1 MNRILKITMYVL
13 GALFALLVLLGIL
26 LRLGHLNAFVVTML
40 NSQVSKNING
50 ELSIESLQGNLY
62 SDFTLENIYLVQ
74 NNDTLLSCRTINVDY
89 HIWSLL
95 HQQLE
100 VNKLQMSLLQLNVS
114 QEKDSTYN
122 LANILEVGEN
132 TDTVTNKSGW
142 DIMIKDFNLS
152 HFTSNIKLLGD
163 NAFVPSYVESDFRSS
178 LLFSGEEFEI
188 DLKHLRVATQKPEF
202 NVVNL
207 SGKFS
212 GTLYSFSWKDISLQ
226 LNKSLAK
233 SEGRL
238 VWNEPEEITAAV
250 HMEPLDFSDFRALLP
265 DLKLYGNPEVQLSLR
280 GDSGKYTMSALIM
293 QAKQKIQLTGVV
305 SDLNKVPHYVANLS
319 LEAVDAAYW
328 TNEPNQQLKL
338 SGHLQLQ
345 GKGFDKLE
353 SEMTLKGSFQEL
365 RYNLYHF
372 RNLNI
377 NSTKMKERLN
387 GVLSTQ
393 ASFGDFWLNYDVTKI
408 LSQPQYHLKARY
420 RNLNLQNV
428 PGIDSLYT
436 LLNGDISIDGTGES
450 LDNLMVDLLVHSN
463 HSTLM
468 DYPIDDFKIQAY
480 YRKGDYKFSGLNFET
495 PYFSLIAEGK
505 GNINLNNDI
514 YFDFESRDIT
524 PLLTKFNLPPIELQ
538 ATLNGRVR
546 GKRNDLITDVNL
558 DLDHATYD
566 SMKIGDSHAHIFLEI
581 SDDKY
586 QGEATLNTSD
596 IQYGSFNIKELA
608 VSGDFANH
616 LINTHIQLQVND
628 SLFASFGGR
637 LENFENPLLW
647 VNELGLNYNGEQW
660 NSHRDSTY
668 IKLNTS
674 DVYVHDFH
682 LHSGN
687 QEISVQ
693 GVFSFDG
700 ENNMAVNI
708 QDLDLSRMPLHSY
721 SPYRVSGRLS
731 SSAHL
736 TGTAN
741 KPIIQ
746 TKLSIDQARINDYK
760 INQISNNLYYEDE
773 QLSYSGNIMSNIGHP
788 IQTSFNIPLHLSFK
802 DSIYVLRDSPL
813 FSASLHLDSLDLNAL
828 SRIYPIEDVVIKGFS
843 FADVKVSNTINNPV
857 INGHLKLANGEIE
870 NTGLGVYYR
879 DIDLS
884 ATFNKSLITLNGLS
898 VKSNKKGKLTMEGYM
913 NIDSGLPSDA
923 DVLNIMIKATNFKA
937 LESTKMDLNMDA
949 DMKMSGSGQHPLLN
963 GQIILNRSLVNADYF
978 NTYLNQKT
986 DDPNPPLLLKAMEE
1000 EQVEIRTTDTLQA
1013 RPILSSSAIYKNMRG
1028 TIVLKIPS
1036 NTWVRGKDM
1045 NFELNGSLQ
1054 FIKNT
1059 EDINIVGTLYVS
1071 KGSYKMY
1078 GRNFNITEGELTFT
1092 GGKELNP
1099 NVNFTILYKFRDIE
1113 KELRTLQIE
1122 LTGTMLQP
1130 EMEFV
1135 LDDDDID
1142 EKDAISYI
1150 VFKKSSDQLSD
1161 SQKSKV
1167 FSGDDLAMGLV
1178 LDQLSSVV
1186 KESLK
1191 QSTGIDVIEIS
1202 GEDNWK
1208 VSNVT
1213 LGKYITNKLYLSYEQ
1228 VFLLDKKTKT
1238 VNTEKMMLEY
1248 QFLRNVILKAT
1259 NQNSNSGF
1267 DLMFKKKWK

>member
-1 MNRILKITMYVL
+1 MNRILKIVMFVL
-13 GALFALLVLLGIL
+13 GALFALLVLLGVL
-26 LRLGHLNAFVVTML
+26 LRFGHLNAFVVSML

-50 ELSIESLQGNLY
+50 ELSIESLHGNLF
-62 SDFTLENIYLVQ
+62 SDFTLENICLLQ
-74 NNDTLLSCRTINVDY
+74 EDDTLLSCRRIDVDY
-89 HIWSLL
+89 RIWSLL
-95 HQQLE
+95 YHKLDVNQLQI
-100 VNKLQMSLLQLNVS
+100 NKLQLNVS

-122 LANILEVGEN
+122 LANIVVPAEK
-132 TDTVTNKSGW
+132 TDTVTNTSAW
-142 DIMIKDFNLS
+142 DIAIKDFNLT
-152 HFTSNIKLLGD
+152 HFTSNIKLLGE
-163 NAFVPSYVESDFRSS
+163 NGLVPAYIESDFRSS

-188 DLKHLRVATQKPEF
+188 DLKHLHLATQSPEF
-202 NVVNL
+202 NLVNL

-212 GTLYSFSWKDISLQ
+212 GSLYSFNWMDVSLQ

-233 SEGRL
+233 SKGSL
-238 VWNEPEEITAAV
+238 AWNKPQKITAAV
-250 HMEPLDFSDFRALLP
+250 RMEPLDFSDFRNLLP
-265 DLKLYGNPEVQLSLR
+265 DLKLYGNPEVQLLLQ

-293 QAKQKIQLTGVV
+293 QAKQKIQLTGEL
-305 SDLNKVPHYVANLS
+305 SDLNKVPQYVANLS
-319 LEAVDAAYW
+319 LDAIDAAYW
-328 TNEPNQQLKL
+328 TNEPNHQLKV

-345 GKGFDKLE
+345 GKGFDKQE
-353 SEMTLKGSFQEL
+353 SEITLRGSFQEF

-377 NSTKMKERLN
+377 NSIKIKERLN
-387 GVLSTQ
+387 GALTTQ
-393 ASFGDFWLNYDVTKI
+393 ADFGDFRLNYELTKI
-408 LSQPQYHLKARY
+408 FSQPQYNLKAGY
-420 RNLNLQNV
+420 RNLNLQNI

-436 LLNGDISIDGTGES
+436 LLNGDISIVGTGES
-450 LDNLMVDLLVHSN
+450 LDNLMVDMVVHSN
-463 HSTLM
+463 HSKLL

-480 YRKGDYKFSGLNFET
+480 YRKGDYQFRGLNVET
-495 PYFSLIAEGK
+495 PYFSLTAEGK
-505 GNINLNNDI
+505 GNININNDVH
-514 YFDFESRDIT
+514 FDFVPRDIT
-524 PLLTKFNLPPIELQ
+524 PLLTKFNLPSVELQ
-538 ATLNGRVR
+538 GMVNGRIS
-546 GKRNDLITDVNL
+546 GKRNDLITDVKL
-558 DLDHATYD
+558 DLDYATYD
-566 SMKIGDSHAHIFLEI
+566 SLKIGGSQAHIYLEI

-586 QGEATLNTSD
+586 QGNTTLNIND
-596 IQYGSFNIKELA
+596 IQYDSFKVKELA
-608 VSGDFANH
+608 VNGDFANQ
-616 LINTHIQLQVND
+616 LINTDIQLQVND
-628 SLFASFGGR
+628 SLFTTFRGR

-647 VNELGLNYNGEQW
+647 VNELGINYNGEQW
-660 NSHRDSTY
+660 TSHQDSTY
-668 IKLNTS
+668 IKLNPA
-674 DVYVHDFH
+674 DVYVHDFR
-682 LHSGN
+682 LHSDN
-687 QEISVQ
+687 QSIQ
-693 GVFSFDG
+693 IHGVFSFDG
-700 ENNMAVNI
+700 ENNMTVNI
-708 QDLDLSRMPLHSY
+708 QDVDLSRMPLHRY
-721 SPYRVSGRLS
+721 LPYRVSGRLS
-731 SSAHL
+731 SLTQL
-736 TGTAN
+736 TGTAD

-746 TKLSIDQARINDYK
+746 NKLSIDQGRINEYK
-760 INQISNNLYYEDE
+760 IQQINYDLHYEDE
-773 QLSYSGNIMSNIGHP
+773 LLSYSGNIMSHIGHP
-788 IQTSFNIPLHLSFK
+788 IQTSFSIPLHLSFK
-802 DSIYVLRDSPL
+802 DSIYILKDSPL
-813 FSASLHLDSLDLNAL
+813 FSAALQLDSLDINAL
-828 SRIYPIEDVVIKGFS
+828 SRIHPIEDMVIKGFS
-843 FADVKVSNTINNPV
+843 FADIQVSNTINNPV
-857 INGHLKLANGEIE
+857 LNGHLKLVNGLVE
-870 NTGLGVYYR
+870 NTDLGVYYR
-879 DIDLS
+879 DIDLN
-884 ATFNKSLITLNGLS
+884 ATFNKSMITLNGLS

-923 DVLNIMIKATNFKA
+923 DILNIKIKAINFQAIK
-937 LESTKMDLNMDA
+937 STKMELNMDA

-963 GQIILNRSLVNADYF
+963 GQITLNRSQVNADYF

-1000 EQVEIRTTDTLQA
+1000 EQVDIRVNDTILA
-1013 RPILSSSAIYKNMRG
+1013 EPIFSSSAIYKNMRG

-1036 NTWVRGKDM
+1036 NTWVRGKNM

-1059 EDINIVGTLYVS
+1059 EDINIVGTLNVG

-1078 GRNFNITEGELTFT
+1078 GRNFNITEGELIFT

-1113 KELRTLQIE
+1113 KELRTLQIN
-1122 LTGTMLQP
+1122 LSGSMLQP

-1248 QFLRNVILKAT
+1248 QFLRSVILKAT